1 MKQFGLI
8 GLFMILFLGGLKG
21 QCDFYM
27 EGIDDFDST
36 LTIVSSPVSLGFIIA
51 SEFETEDGPKMVE
64 EAKMLFSYA
73 QDDSINSFFMT
84 IALLERKFLKVESG
98 MNVRLKLS
106 NNKIVTLLNLPDR
119 GTFDRS
125 TNMRVYQHTCIVPLD
140 TYYLLMYNKIEKIR
154 VEYPGRA
161 PHDLTMSLEQQEAV
175 LEAMKCVGERAD
187 LYPVKP

>member
-1 MKQFGLI
+1 MKYYGLMVF
-8 GLFMILFLGGLKG
+8 FMILFLGNAQA
-21 QCDFYM
+21 QCDFYK

-36 LTIVSSPVSLGFIIA
+36 LTIVSNPVSLGFMIA

-64 EAKMLFSYA
+64 EGKMLFSYA
-73 QDDSINSFFMT
+73 ENDSINSFFMT
-84 IALLERKFLKVESG
+84 IGLLERKFLKAESG

-106 NNKIVTLLNLPDR
+106 NNKIVTLLNLTDK
-119 GTFDRS
+119 GTFDRT
-125 TNMRVYQHTCIVPLD
+125 TNMRIYQHTCIVPLD
-140 TYYLLMYNKIEKIR
+140 TYYLLTYNKIEKIR

-175 LEAMKCVGERAD
+175 LEAMKCVGERAG